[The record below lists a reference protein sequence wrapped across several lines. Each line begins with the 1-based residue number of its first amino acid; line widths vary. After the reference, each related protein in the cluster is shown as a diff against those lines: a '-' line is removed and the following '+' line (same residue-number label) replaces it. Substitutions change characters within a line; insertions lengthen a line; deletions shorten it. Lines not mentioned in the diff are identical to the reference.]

1 VSDQLKPQLLDVVD
15 RKESNHMVQSKPD
28 ASEFRVQSATLS
40 VPEAARYLGLA
51 VSRAY
56 EAFRHGGELE
66 SCAVR
71 IGTRVLVSRSRLQ
84 RVLNGNND

>member
-1 VSDQLKPQLLDVVD
+1 
-15 RKESNHMVQSKPD
+15 MVQSKPD

-40 VPEAARYLGLA
+40 VPEAARYVGLS

-56 EAFRHGGELE
+56 EAFRQGGELE

-71 IGTRVLVSRSRLQ
+71 IGTRVLVSRTRLE
-84 RVLNGNND
+84 RVLNGGGG

>member
-1 VSDQLKPQLLDVVD
+1 
-15 RKESNHMVQSKPD
+15 MVRSKPP

-40 VPEAARYLGLA
+40 VPEAATYLGVS

-56 EAFRHGGELE
+56 EAFRQVGDLE

-71 IGTRVLVSRSRLQ
+71 IGTRVLVSRARLR
-84 RVLNGNND
+84 RVLNGEEG